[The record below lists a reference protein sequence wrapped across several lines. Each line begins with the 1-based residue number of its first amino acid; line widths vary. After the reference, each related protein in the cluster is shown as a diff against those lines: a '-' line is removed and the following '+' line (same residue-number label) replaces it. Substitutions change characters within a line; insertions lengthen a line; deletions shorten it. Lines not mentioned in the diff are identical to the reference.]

1 MNYLETS
8 FTSEN
13 NNFEIHL
20 EYDFNII
27 KYLIPV
33 SFFSQIN
40 ICQHHIM
47 VQHGKKEFLFQK
59 RIQKMK
65 RYIQVNIY

>member
-1 MNYLETS
+1 ML
-8 FTSEN
+8 
-13 NNFEIHL
+13 L

-27 KYLIPV
+27 KYLVPV

-47 VQHGKKEFLFQK
+47 VQPGKKEFLFQK
-59 RIQKMK
+59 HIQKLK